1 MIDETLFGFI
11 RFGGSGFQ
19 RNKHQTSLGID
30 EKATRIFIS
39 TLTLAETKI
48 VLQRKRKQ
56 NIINQNEYV
65 TTIAAIDASI
75 RAKVMILEPL
85 PEESFEEAVE
95 IGDQTPVLLRT
106 MDALHIAMVVRLG
119 TELATFDK
127 NQAAVTREKKI
138 KVHTEIP

>member
-1 MIDETLFGFI
+1 MKLYLDSSVLVAAVSKETNTKRALELM
-11 RFGGSGFQ
+11 R
-19 RNKHQTSLGID
+19 
-30 EKATRIFIS
+30 KATRIFIS
-39 TLTLAETKI
+39 KLTLAETKI

-56 NIINQNEYV
+56 NIINQDEYL
-65 TTIAAIDASI
+65 TTVAAIDASI

-95 IGDQTPVLLRT
+95 IGAQTPLLLRT

-127 NQAAVTREKKI
+127 NQAAVTHAKNI
-138 KVHTEIP
+138 KVHTEIA